1 MAKTVDNFSTIE
13 DFRLKYNELATD
25 VGDISG
31 LQTPRSG
38 NLTDALN
45 SVNEKD
51 FFFQEFIY
59 RVTSNNEV
67 NFNGLDEFANT
78 LKFRKDRIQ
87 VFVNGKHLIE
97 DIDYVISNQN
107 SDGTYGQINLQGTYA
122 SGQAD
127 ATQVND
133 RVVVYSYTGSYLGV
147 AVQSTGSTFWLLSD
161 TNSIYNSNQ
170 SGVIINGV
178 STDVDTEHESGFNI
192 KLNGRTFATD
202 DIVAT
207 TGKRIEAPTLT
218 DGTASLSSGSIT
230 SAVNGTFSG
239 QVQAEHLVS
248 TDDLAVSDDA
258 TIGGALSVA
267 GGFGSSGLSVS
278 DAGNLSADGDLTI
291 GGSSSLNGSVTLG
304 DSASDNITF
313 TGKANSNIRPSANNT
328 YSLGLST
335 LKWSNVFSNTFTGDL
350 TGNVTG
356 NVTGD
361 IIGNVTGAVTGTVSD
376 ISNHDT
382 GNLSEG
388 SNLYYTNARADARIA
403 NASIGD
409 LGNVSN
415 TSASIGQI
423 LAWSGSQW
431 APVDNQDSDA
441 VTEGST
447 NLFYT
452 NERVDDRVNALLT
465 AGTGIT
471 LNYDDANNTL
481 QISGVAQYSD
491 SNARQAITITDAGGD
506 GSLVYNSSSGVATY
520 TGPSASETRAHF
532 TGGNGI
538 SLSSGDISANVS
550 NGIEINSDNIELD
563 YEVISSGS
571 FSGTPSGAG
580 HQVGHLFF
588 VI

>member
-51 FFFQEFIY
+51 FFFQEFIF

-67 NFNGLDEFANT
+67 NFSGSDEFANI

-107 SDGTYGQINLQGTYA
+107 SDGTFGQVNLQGTYA
-122 SGQAD
+122 SGQAN

-202 DIVAT
+202 EIVAT
-207 TGKRIEAPTLT
+207 TGKKIEAPTLT

-313 TGKANSNIRPSANNT
+313 TGKVNSNIRPNANNT

-335 LKWSNVFSNTFTGDL
+335 LKWSNVYSNTFTGNL

-382 GNLSEG
+382 GDLSEG

-409 LGNVSN
+409 LSNVSS
-415 TSASIGQI
+415 TGASIGQI

-491 SNARQAITITDAGGD
+491 SNARQAISVTDTGGD
-506 GSLVYNSSSGVATY
+506 GSLVYNNSNGVMTY

-532 TGGNGI
+532 SGGSGI
-538 SLSSGDISANVS
+538 TLSSGDISANVS

>member
-67 NFNGLDEFANT
+67 NFSGLDEFANT

-207 TGKRIEAPTLT
+207 AGKRIEAPTLT

>member
-67 NFNGLDEFANT
+67 NFSGLDEFANT